1 MQRCVSGHVVQ
12 LDAQGGGLV
21 VDVRVV
27 HRGDGGGEP
36 VTFTTAGRRV
46 GIIDQRGASG
56 GALQVDQDVALHH
69 VVGTGHRGLQ
79 LVPGGGAGDSEI
91 AHHRRD
97 ALGHGGTAILHGDAV
112 VERIDIDEALVLN
125 GRHHDGGVAAS
136 DVDVTTGQF
145 DRRSKGHLG
154 IGDGGRVGGI
164 DQAQQ
169 VGKAAAGTVYCL
181 VKSHEALRYENV
193 LDPRESGQV
202 SVFDVPRQISK
213 RKPK

>member
-1 MQRCVSGHVVQ
+1 MRPGPLASESERAAACFEAALKVKPGSVYSPAVLENNIARLESLILKQGRTFVTVEPSIKRDEKARR
-12 LDAQGGGLV
+12 LD
-21 VDVRVV
+21 VDFIVR
-27 HRGDGGGEP
+27 
-36 VTFTTAGRRV
+36 
-46 GIIDQRGASG
+46 
-56 GALQVDQDVALHH
+56 
-69 VVGTGHRGLQ
+69 
-79 LVPGGGAGDSEI
+79 PGQK
-91 AHHRRD
+91 
-97 ALGHGGTAILHGDAV
+97 V
-112 VERIDIDEALVLN
+112 FVERIDIDEALVLN

-136 DVDVTTGQF
+136 DVDLATGQF

-154 IGDGGRVGGI
+154 IGDGCGIAGI

-202 SVFDVPRQISK
+202 SLFDVPRQISK